1 MEVALVPSVIREGSP
16 LLQGQK
22 NFCGDSRQT
31 VVAMELPKQ
40 RNVLFRV
47 NLPKICDR
55 YLEPHSTGKR
65 LKSQM
70 SQLLEEHGNSSS

>member
-1 MEVALVPSVIREGSP
+1 MEAALVPSVTQEGRP

-31 VVAMELPKQ
+31 VVVMELPKQ
-40 RNVLFRV
+40 RNVPFRV

-55 YLEPHSTGKR
+55 YL
-65 LKSQM
+65 
-70 SQLLEEHGNSSS
+70 